1 MTNQANKLVS
11 VIGDIES
18 DQLGE
23 KEDGKKRAME
33 AEYHRKKKQ

>member
-1 MTNQANKLVS
+1 MIKHANQLAS

-33 AEYHRKKKQ
+33 AEYHRKKKH